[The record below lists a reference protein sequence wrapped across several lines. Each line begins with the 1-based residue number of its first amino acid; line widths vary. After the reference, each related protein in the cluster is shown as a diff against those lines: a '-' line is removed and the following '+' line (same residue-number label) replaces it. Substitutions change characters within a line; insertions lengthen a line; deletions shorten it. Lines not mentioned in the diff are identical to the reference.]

1 MVVDGDRQD
10 LFRPILPDDI
20 LIQVVLDFGRLAELR
35 GDLLFRLFPVLRD
48 DVVAEIHTLVA
59 DVDGGACDQLADLV
73 TAFPTERTPQVPVRL
88 FLFRHVAPTPS
99 FASTA
104 RFAQPRAES
113 FFASRR
119 LKFLYSTLRLN
130 RRSLL

>member
-48 DVVAEIHTLVA
+48 DIVAEIHTLVA
-59 DVDGGACDQLADLV
+59 DVDGGAGDQLADFV

-88 FLFRHVAPTPS
+88 LLLRPVASIPR
-99 FASTA
+99 FARTA
-104 RFAQPRAES
+104 RFNPTRTS
-113 FFASRR
+113 GPNHH
-119 LKFLYSTLRLN
+119 LP
-130 RRSLL
+130 

>member
-59 DVDGGACDQLADLV
+59 DIDGGAGDQLADLV
-73 TAFPTERTPQVPVRL
+73 TAFPTERTPQGPGRL
-88 FLFRHVAPTPS
+88 FLLLHVASIPS
-99 FASTA
+99 FASA
-104 RFAQPRAES
+104 AAGYLSFAPS
-113 FFASRR
+113 FPS
-119 LKFLYSTLRLN
+119 
-130 RRSLL
+130 